1 MNTALP
7 KFIGITELR
16 NKARE
21 VFDMLKK
28 EETPVVV
35 MRDSKPEAVIVS
47 YNEYDLLEKEKRR
60 LWNRRLD
67 ELAKKTKPYVASFL
81 KRKGYHPKKI
91 TGDKLV
97 SILEEEDE
105 SSR

>member
-67 ELAKKTKPYVASFL
+67 ELAQKSKPYIVSFL
-81 KRKGYHPKKI
+81 KRKGYEAKKI

-97 SILEEEDE
+97 SILEEEDG